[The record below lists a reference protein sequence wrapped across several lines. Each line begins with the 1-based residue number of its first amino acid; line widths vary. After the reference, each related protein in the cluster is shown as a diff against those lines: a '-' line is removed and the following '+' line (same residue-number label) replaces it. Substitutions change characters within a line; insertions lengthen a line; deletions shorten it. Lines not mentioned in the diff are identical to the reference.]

1 LSLKSQGGGLKP
13 KPLRS
18 DPGRPVL
25 EDVTGSD
32 ADGTVGTV
40 PPNGDVAVGDVVL
53 VVVCA
58 VAMGTV
64 PHKSAADA
72 KA

>member
-40 PPNGDVAVGDVVL
+40 PPNGDVVVVV

-58 VAMGTV
+58 VATGTV